1 MPVQPQLKRPL
12 QLIYLPT
19 TPTPALQSL
28 SAPLLNFQDTHASA
42 PFFGPNFWEGVLIP
56 VPGGGIPPQH
66 TLVQL
71 KLTFK
76 DGGAFD
82 FSSTYERIKE
92 TLSQA
97 LDVARESGRPVG
109 NGAVDVDLE
118 QLPAYEEGAGGRAAP
133 PQLQRPTPIA
143 PNGVHRPRQAP
154 PANNGVVG
162 LAEERSARP
171 GPPTS
176 EQSPPDEPPPGYD
189 EVQQASVANILE
201 RSVDEKR

>member
-1 MPVQPQLKRPL
+1 M
-12 QLIYLPT
+12 
-19 TPTPALQSL
+19 
-28 SAPLLNFQDTHASA
+28 
-42 PFFGPNFWEGVLIP
+42 
-56 VPGGGIPPQH
+56 
-66 TLVQL
+66 QL

-118 QLPAYEEGAGGRAAP
+118 QLPAYEEAAGGRAAP
-133 PQLQRPTPIA
+133 VQVQRPTPIA
-143 PNGVHRPRQAP
+143 PNGTRRPRPAP

-162 LAEERSARP
+162 LAGEEPARP
-171 GPPTS
+171 GPL
-176 EQSPPDEPPPGYD
+176 PDEPPPGY
-189 EVQQASVANILE
+189 EEAQQSSVADHLE